1 MNDADLR
8 ASIVRVTAEGTGT
21 GFVVG
26 PGLILTCHHVV
37 ASAKKCAVSVGP
49 ASIPVEHVTLPPLND
64 DQPVCDLALLSAAL
78 PPMPRVDMDTT
89 APEPGDTF
97 YTFGFTDQYPEGD
110 SALFTFEGPSVERH
124 ERLYRLKSAQA
135 RPGLSGAPLLSRRT
149 MRVVGVVS
157 RTRNRETDLGAR
169 GVPIEAAFRLLPPLQ
184 KGTGGSAIPTSVVDD
199 DRAHLIKLIAIHER
213 NVRLLETQVAKYGS
227 LDVPTY
233 KQSELEDERAEL
245 ARLRSRLEG
254 SR

>member
-1 MNDADLR
+1 
-8 ASIVRVTAEGTGT
+8 
-21 GFVVG
+21 
-26 PGLILTCHHVV
+26 
-37 ASAKKCAVSVGP
+37 VSVGSV
-49 ASIPVEHVTLPPLND
+49 SIPVEHVTLPPLND
-64 DQPVCDLALLSAAL
+64 GQPACDLALLSAAL
-78 PPMPRVDMDTT
+78 PPLPRVEMD
-89 APEPGDTF
+89 ARPPDPGDTF

-149 MRVVGVVS
+149 MQVVGVVS
-157 RTRNRETDLGAR
+157 RTRNRESDLGAR
-169 GVPIEAAFRLLPPLQ
+169 AVPIEAAFRLLPPLLDA
-184 KGTGGSAIPTSVVDD
+184 TAASVASASVVDD
-199 DRAHLIKLIAIHER
+199 DRAHLLRLIAIHER

-227 LDVPTY
+227 LDVPVY

-254 SR
+254 RDDDA